1 MRYDCSFLA
10 SSNLKIPTK
19 ISKRATSNLTK
30 NLEKIIK
37 QIGGGKLKVAL
48 INATKLEK
56 SFPKSSSLLNIIGA
70 IYFKQGRKKNAI
82 NYYRKV
88 LAIEPNAFESLYNL
102 GVALNASHK
111 YREGLT
117 YLKKALVI
125 NPSSFNTHHTIGS
138 CYKNLKDSSNALL
151 SYTRALSI
159 KPNQVS
165 VLNNLGILYSQLGE
179 NKKSQE
185 CFEKVLTIQP
195 NLAIAHRHLSLVTD
209 YRKEKDHL
217 KELQS
222 LIKKQMSPIDEI
234 QIRYA
239 YFRAASLEGNINE
252 AFRNLKIAKD
262 LRKTYSKYD
271 IQNELEVFEKVK
283 HFHNKYDK
291 TKRKKDLCTSSV
303 KNIFIVGMPRSGTTL
318 VEQILGSHSKAF
330 SGGEVP
336 FLGNELYPKFLRKE
350 TEPKFPS
357 YDTVALLYEGYQK
370 FINQI
375 TIEAEYFVDK
385 MPTNFLWIGFINKA
399 FPNSKIINV
408 RRDPMAVVWSN
419 YKHYF
424 SSKELNFTNN
434 FDDIIEFYK
443 KYESLMDFWKLNID
457 QEIYDVDYEQLTI
470 NPDYEI
476 CELLKFCGLEWE
488 ESCLSFY
495 KKDGL
500 VQTASRAQ
508 VKKPIYQGSSSEW
521 KKYSRHLA
529 LVEAKV
535 KSSLAS

>member
-1 MRYDCSFLA
+1 M
-10 SSNLKIPTK
+10 KIPAK
-19 ISKRATSNLTK
+19 NSKQATNNLTK

-37 QIGGGKLKVAL
+37 QIGDGKLKIAL
-48 INATKLEK
+48 VNATKLEK

-70 IYFKQGRKKNAI
+70 IYFKKGRNKTAI
-82 NYYRKV
+82 NYYSKA
-88 LAIEPNAFESLYNL
+88 LTIEPNAFESLYNL

-111 YREGLT
+111 YREGLNC
-117 YLKKALVI
+117 LQKALVI
-125 NPSSFNTHHTIGS
+125 NPSSFHTHHTIGA
-138 CYKNLKDSSNALL
+138 CYKNLKDSSNALV

-165 VLNNLGILYSQLGE
+165 VLNDLGILYSQLGE

-185 CFEKVLTIQP
+185 CFQKVLTIQP
-195 NLAIAHRHLSLVTD
+195 TLAMAHRHLSLVTD
-209 YRKEKDHL
+209 YQKEKTHFY
-217 KELQS
+217 ELQS
-222 LIKKQMSPIDEI
+222 LIKKQMNPIDEI
-234 QIRYA
+234 QLRYA
-239 YFRAASLEGNINE
+239 YFRAASLVGNINE
-252 AFRNLKIAKD
+252 AFKNLKIAKD
-262 LRKTYSKYD
+262 LRKAHSKYD
-271 IQNELEVFEKVK
+271 IQNELEVFEKIRN
-283 HFHNKYDK
+283 FHKKCKK
-291 TKRKKDLCTSSV
+291 TKRKKDLFKPRV

-330 SGGEVP
+330 SGGEVS
-336 FLGNELYPKFLRKE
+336 FLGNELYPKFSQKK
-350 TEPKFPS
+350 TGPNFHS
-357 YDTVALLYEGYQK
+357 YDTFLTLYEDYQK
-370 FINQI
+370 FIKQI
-375 TIEAEYFVDK
+375 TMNAEYFVDK

-399 FPNSKIINV
+399 FPNSKIVNV

-443 KYESLMDFWKLNID
+443 KYESLMNFWKLNID
-457 QEIYDVDYEQLTI
+457 QEIYDVDYEQLTV

-476 CELLKFCGLEWE
+476 SKLLKFCGLEWE
-488 ESCLSFY
+488 DSCLSFY
-495 KKDGL
+495 NQDGL

-508 VKKPIYQGSSSEW
+508 VRKPIYQGSSSEW
-521 KKYSRHLA
+521 KKYSRHLE